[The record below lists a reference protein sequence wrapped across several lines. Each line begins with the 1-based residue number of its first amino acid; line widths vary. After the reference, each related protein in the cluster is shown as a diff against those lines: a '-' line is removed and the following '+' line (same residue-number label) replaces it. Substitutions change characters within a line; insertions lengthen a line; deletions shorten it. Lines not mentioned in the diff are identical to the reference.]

1 MKCTLEPGNNE
12 GNKITITIICDKQGP
27 GQVYLPLGLLLFLA
41 FRDSERGSRYKK
53 LMITSKAR

>member
-27 GQVYLPLGLLLFLA
+27 GILTIRA
-41 FRDSERGSRYKK
+41 FVVSCIQRQ
-53 LMITSKAR
+53 